1 MPSFYENYNGTKLIE
16 ITPDN
21 EARLRGIFLLSDR
34 ETMKPPVLMDTRAIT
49 AMRTGAVSGLGMKYL
64 ASD

>member
-1 MPSFYENYNGTKLIE
+1 MPTFYENYNGTKLIE

-34 ETMKPPVLMDTRAIT
+34 ETMKPLVLMDTRAIT

>member
-16 ITPDN
+16 ITSDN

-34 ETMKPPVLMDTRAIT
+34 ETMKPLVLMDTRAIT
-49 AMRTGAVSGLGMKYL
+49 AMRTDAVSGLGMKYL
-64 ASD
+64 DSD

>member
-16 ITPDN
+16 ITSDN

-34 ETMKPPVLMDTRAIT
+34 ETMKPLVLMDTRAIT
-49 AMRTGAVSGLGMKYL
+49 AMRTDAVSGLGMKYL

>member
-34 ETMKPPVLMDTRAIT
+34 ETMKPLVLMDTRAIT